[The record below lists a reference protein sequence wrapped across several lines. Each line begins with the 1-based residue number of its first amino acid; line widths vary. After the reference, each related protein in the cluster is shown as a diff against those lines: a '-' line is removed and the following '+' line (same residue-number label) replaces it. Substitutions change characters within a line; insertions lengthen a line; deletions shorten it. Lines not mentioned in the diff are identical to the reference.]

1 MEPKTVTKV
10 NEVADG
16 RLLRN
21 CESSGE
27 KKKSSA
33 TVFSVLATVI
43 QKNSGLCRCF
53 WS

>member
-1 MEPKTVTKV
+1 MEPETVTKV

-27 KKKSSA
+27 KKRSSA
-33 TVFSVLATVI
+33 TVFRVVATVM
-43 QKNSGLCRCF
+43 
-53 WS
+53 